1 MITREDIQ
9 ATCDDIVREF
19 SPLQVILFG
28 SYAYGTPTGDSDVD
42 LLVVMD
48 VPESETS
55 RQAGEILQ
63 RIPRRFRMDL
73 LVRSPEEIA
82 YRTSHNDWFLREI
95 TEKGETLHGC
105 AGICKRSVEKK
116 KSGMNPLTLEWVQRA
131 ESDYASVQHLHQ
143 GQRSMY
149 DIICFLSQ
157 QCIEKYLKAWL
168 QEKNV
173 PFTKTHDLERLLG
186 LIVTSI
192 PDWHVWQ
199 ADFSVFP
206 EDAIDFLYPGKYA
219 TAKEALQA
227 IHTCTEVRQAIR
239 SELKLPQNPPE
250 RQG

>member
-28 SYAYGTPTGDSDVD
+28 SYAYGTPTEDSDVD

-63 RIPRRFRMDL
+63 RIPHRFSMDL

-82 YRTSHNDWFLREI
+82 YRISHNDWFLREI
-95 TEKGETLHGC
+95 TEKGEVLYGC
-105 AGICKRSVEKK
+105 ADICKISVEKK
-116 KSGMNPLTLEWVQRA
+116 KSGMNPLTLEWIQTA

-149 DIICFLSQ
+149 DIVCFLSQ
-157 QCIEKYLKAWL
+157 QCMEKYLKAWL
-168 QEKNV
+168 QENNV

-186 LIVTSI
+186 LIVPSI
-192 PDWHVWQ
+192 PDWHVWRT
-199 ADFSVFP
+199 DFSAFP

-227 IHTCTEVRQAIR
+227 IHTCTEVRRAIR
-239 SELKLPQNPPE
+239 SELKLPQNPSE
-250 RQG
+250 R

>member
-1 MITREDIQ
+1 MISRKDIQ

-28 SYAYGTPTGDSDVD
+28 SYAYGTPTEDSDVD

-48 VPESETS
+48 IPESETRRHS
-55 RQAGEILQ
+55 VEIRQ
-63 RIPRRFRMDL
+63 RIPRRFPMDV

-82 YRTSHNDWFLREI
+82 YRISHNDWFLREI
-95 TEKGETLHGC
+95 TEKGEVLYGC
-105 AGICKRSVEKK
+105 AGIYKKSVEKK
-116 KSGMNPLTLEWVQRA
+116 KSDMNPLTLEWIQTA
-131 ESDYASVQHLHQ
+131 EGDYASAWHCHQ
-143 GQRSMY
+143 GQKSMY

-168 QEKNV
+168 QENNV
-173 PFTKTHDLERLLG
+173 PFTKTRDLERLLG
-186 LIVTSI
+186 LIVPSI

-199 ADFSVFP
+199 ADFSVFS

-219 TAKEALQA
+219 TATDASQA

-239 SELKLPQNPPE
+239 SKLKLPQN
-250 RQG
+250 